1 MLVQLAERL
10 APVAANTPRPVW
22 ATGPAHPGLRGDENA
37 ALQGGQ
43 WFAGLS
49 APLRHSILG
58 RAVVRHVAAGDT
70 LARRGDTH
78 TGWVGVVRGAVRLGA
93 SLTDGREF
101 TLDFVAPGQWFGDIA
116 LIDDH
121 ASDLDMVA
129 HVPSTLLIV
138 SKADLRRLLD
148 SHDELR
154 DAFLQLNCTRLRHVY
169 RRFEELHALTLAQ
182 RLARQIQRLAHRFG
196 RPTAAGLSIDL
207 PVSQG
212 DLAAMVGG
220 SRQRVNC
227 AWREMRQ
234 LGIVELARSRLVVR
248 DEAQLAAAADGHIV
262 LSRSRAAARCA
273 SASM

>member
-1 MLVQLAERL
+1 MTVQLAERP
-10 APVAANTPRPVW
+10 ASASAYAPRPVW
-22 ATGPAHPGLRGDENA
+22 ATGPSHPGLRGDENA

-49 APLRHSILG
+49 IPLRHAILG
-58 RAVVRHVAAGDT
+58 RAAVRHAAAGDT
-70 LARRGDTH
+70 LGRRGDAH
-78 TGWVGVVRGAVRLGA
+78 ASWVGVVRGAVRLGA
-93 SLTDGREF
+93 SLSDGREF
-101 TLDFVAPGQWFGDIA
+101 TLDFIAPGQWFGDIA

-121 ASDLDMVA
+121 ANDLDMVA

-138 SKADLRRLLD
+138 TKADLRRLIAN
-148 SHDELR
+148 HDELR
-154 DAFLQLNCTRLRHVY
+154 DAFLQLNCLRLRHVY
-169 RRFEELHALTLAQ
+169 RRYEELHSLTLAQ

-227 AWREMRQ
+227 AWRQLRQ
-234 LGIVELARSRLVVR
+234 LDIVELSRARLVVR
-248 DEAQLAAAADGHIV
+248 DEARLSAAADGHIV
-262 LSRSRAAARCA
+262 LGGARVGTKSAA
-273 SASM
+273 